1 MRDLAIGMSGP
12 DVRAL
17 QEGLNTRSESI
28 ASPIAVDG
36 VFGPETDQAVREF
49 QKRQQLDVDGVVG
62 RETRPSI
69 FHLALVT
76 ATIFGQ
82 KINSGQSLMNRPSLK
97 DRVIAGFSP
106 GKLQLG
112 VPPAPEYTPRTL
124 TIPDDIRKEM
134 MDWAT
139 RPSGNVINIPD
150 DVRRQMMNP
159 KFYPIQFAQLSKP
172 LAAPHIP
179 EVTLPS
185 SNSGAW
191 KYDHCELQSGGQTV
205 FPFTRS
211 RQDSFVLTAQC
222 IVSKGTPE
230 GKHVESTVGVQA
242 GEPLN
247 ATAGSDAW
255 TFNPFW
261 QVTDVD
267 RIGALSNFHWWQPYA
282 QVGMA
287 FGRDINPT
295 ITVNAV
301 PFNLSFEATKFLTLA
316 LAGGMFMNFD
326 TTTGRVLLGPMF
338 TFSVNLKFGRPP
350 LPLSPVDTYSHD
362 LP

>member
-17 QEGLNTRSESI
+17 QEGLNTRSK
-28 ASPIAVDG
+28 ASHPQSLYG
-36 VFGPETDQAVREF
+36 VFGSETDQAVREF

-76 ATIFGQ
+76 TTIFGQ

-124 TIPDDIRKEM
+124 TIPDEIRKEM
-134 MDWAT
+134 MDRAT

-191 KYDHCELQSGGQTV
+191 KYDRGSTI
-205 FPFTRS
+205 
-211 RQDSFVLTAQC
+211 
-222 IVSKGTPE
+222 IVSFSPAAKRFFRSLDP
-230 GKHVESTVGVQA
+230 V
-242 GEPLN
+242 
-247 ATAGSDAW
+247 
-255 TFNPFW
+255 
-261 QVTDVD
+261 
-267 RIGALSNFHWWQPYA
+267 RI
-282 QVGMA
+282 
-287 FGRDINPT
+287 
-295 ITVNAV
+295 
-301 PFNLSFEATKFLTLA
+301 
-316 LAGGMFMNFD
+316 
-326 TTTGRVLLGPMF
+326 
-338 TFSVNLKFGRPP
+338 
-350 LPLSPVDTYSHD
+350 PLS
-362 LP
+362 

>member
-1 MRDLAIGMSGP
+1 MRDLAIGMSGS

-17 QEGLNTRSESI
+17 QEGLNTRSEGN
-28 ASPIAVDG
+28 APPIAVDG
-36 VFGPETDQAVREF
+36 VFGPETDKAVREF
-49 QKRQQLDVDGVVG
+49 QKREQLDVDGVVG
-62 RETRPSI
+62 RQTRPAI
-69 FHLALVT
+69 FPLALVT

-82 KINSGQSLMNRPSLK
+82 KANSGRGLMDRPSLK
-97 DRVIAGFSP
+97 DRVTAGFSP

-112 VPPAPEYTPRTL
+112 GTPAPEYKPKTL
-124 TIPDDIRKEM
+124 TISDDTRKQM

-139 RPSGNVINIPD
+139 RPTGNVIDIPD

-159 KFYPIQFAQLSKP
+159 KFYPIKFSQLPKP
-172 LAAPHIP
+172 LAAPYIP
-179 EVTLPS
+179 ELTLPS
-185 SNSGAW
+185 SNPGAW
-191 KYDHCELQSGGQTV
+191 KYDHCELQSGAQTI

-211 RQDSFVLTAQC
+211 RQDSFVLTLQC
-222 IVSKGTPE
+222 ITSKGSPE
-230 GKHVESTVGVQA
+230 GKHVESTYGVQA

-267 RIGALSNFHWWQPYA
+267 RFGALGNFHWYQPYA
-282 QVGMA
+282 QVGAA

-301 PFNLSFEATKFLTLA
+301 PFNLSFDATKFLTVA

-350 LPLSPVDTYSHD
+350 LPLSPFDTYYHD

>member
-17 QEGLNTRSESI
+17 QEGLNTRSEGI

-36 VFGPETDQAVREF
+36 VFGPETDQAVRAF

-82 KINSGQSLMNRPSLK
+82 KINSGQSLLNPPSLK

-112 VPPAPEYTPRTL
+112 VPPAPEYAPRTL
-124 TIPDDIRKEM
+124 TIPDGMRKQM

-222 IVSKGTPE
+222 ISLRHLFPRSAVRARARPRDFLGMERESSHAAEKHSATHAMAEPEISQRSHAVGGNPRCRHCWVTRLSRHVLGSVSSAE
-230 GKHVESTVGVQA
+230 D
-242 GEPLN
+242 L
-247 ATAGSDAW
+247 AGSTQPREENW
-255 TFNPFW
+255 HRP
-261 QVTDVD
+261 
-267 RIGALSNFHWWQPYA
+267 AL
-282 QVGMA
+282 
-287 FGRDINPT
+287 
-295 ITVNAV
+295 
-301 PFNLSFEATKFLTLA
+301 
-316 LAGGMFMNFD
+316 
-326 TTTGRVLLGPMF
+326 
-338 TFSVNLKFGRPP
+338 PP
-350 LPLSPVDTYSHD
+350 VCP
-362 LP
+362 